1 MALPLFH
8 DPIAQDLSAINR
20 SKATQEAQRMG
31 GILDPRCLLTHGQ
44 SAHRHRPTRETRAIL
59 RIDLDFGQHERGSL
73 CHHPGQESL
82 QGNGERPQRV
92 FLYGPVARGFFGI

>member
-8 DPIAQDLSAINR
+8 DQNAQELSTANI
-20 SKATQEAQRMG
+20 SMATQEAQRMDG
-31 GILDPRCLLTHGQ
+31 MLDPRCLLTHGQ